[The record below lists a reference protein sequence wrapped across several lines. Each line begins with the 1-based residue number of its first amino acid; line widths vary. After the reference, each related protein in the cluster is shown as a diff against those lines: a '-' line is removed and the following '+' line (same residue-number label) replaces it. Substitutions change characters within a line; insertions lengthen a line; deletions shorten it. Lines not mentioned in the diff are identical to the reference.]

1 MITAVHMLVIKVLL
15 DSERKCVLLQA
26 YYIYTPT
33 SNPECCKPQQYKWLQ
48 YLKQTFGSFITF
60 NTSYLKSVVAS

>member
-33 SNPECCKPQQYKWLQ
+33 SNPECCKPQQY
-48 YLKQTFGSFITF
+48 
-60 NTSYLKSVVAS
+60 